1 MHNPL
6 KCYFVVHGMWCLF
19 HNPALYKQFAF
30 TETSVEEKK
39 STEMLKILT
48 HMLFSWF
55 QNILVQCTSA

>member
-19 HNPALYKQFAF
+19 HNPAFYKQFAF
-30 TETSVEEKK
+30 TEISVEEK

-48 HMLFSWF
+48 HMLFSCF
-55 QNILVQCTSA
+55 QNIPVQCTSA